1 MPGCYG
7 LRTFGKNEGM
17 KKAVPALSRKWLGA
31 DTWALL
37 LSAYEKSG
45 LSVKDFCMS
54 QGISAGTYYR
64 WQQRLR
70 SNDGAQ
76 FSPIEI
82 QAKSGVSIVVELPG
96 DVVLRFGDLPPVE
109 YLRSLSSMFSGV

>member
-1 MPGCYG
+1 
-7 LRTFGKNEGM
+7 M
-17 KKAVPALSRKWLGA
+17 KKASTKTSRSRLDSA
-31 DTWALL
+31 TWSLL
-37 LSAYEKSG
+37 LEAQRESG

-70 SNDGAQ
+70 SDDRGV

-82 QAKSGVSIVVELPG
+82 QAKSGGHIEVELPG
-96 DVVLRFGDLPPVE
+96 GVVLRFGDLPPVE

>member
-1 MPGCYG
+1 V
-7 LRTFGKNEGM
+7 KNEGM
-17 KKAVPALSRKWLGA
+17 KKASTKTSRSRLDSA
-31 DTWALL
+31 TWSLL
-37 LSAYEKSG
+37 LEAQRESG

-70 SNDGAQ
+70 SDDGAQ

-96 DVVLRFGDLPPVE
+96 DVVVRFGDLPPVE